1 MAKRVLRYN
10 EEEFITLLENIVK
23 KVKAEEQRINESKK
37 RTSPTRRLNESNRNR
52 PSVNNR
58 PTPYERFKKLK

>member
-37 RTSPTRRLNESNRNR
+37 RTSPARRLNESNRNR
-52 PSVNNR
+52 SVNNR

>member
-23 KVKAEEQRINESKK
+23 KVKSEQKRLDESKK
-37 RTSPTRRLNESNRNR
+37 RVNNVRTINESSREKSNKK
-52 PSVNNR
+52 R

>member
-23 KVKAEEQRINESKK
+23 KVKSEEKRLDESKK
-37 RTSPTRRLNESNRNR
+37 RSNNTRTINESNREK
-52 PSVNNR
+52 SKR

>member
-23 KVKAEEQRINESKK
+23 KVKSEQKRLDESKK
-37 RTSPTRRLNESNRNR
+37 RSNSTKTINESYREKPTNK
-52 PSVNNR
+52 R